1 MSKFEK
7 TVQHPWS
14 LPVLQAEVPQ
24 AGRLFHLV
32 ANEETRTSI
41 ARLAGIPALPRLEAE
56 FDVSLH
62 GRNGLHVVGRVS
74 ATVCQTCSVT
84 LEPMT
89 SELNEDVD
97 LIYLPRPTVALAS
110 TSGREIEV
118 LLEDEPETLIDGRV
132 DLGVLA
138 TEFLMLGID
147 PYPRK
152 PDSIF
157 EPPAEPKS
165 EGPFAAL
172 AGLGK
177 TPQPDIS
184 RRNAQKKG

>member
-1 MSKFEK
+1 MSKSER
-7 TVQHPWS
+7 TVQHTWS
-14 LPVLQAEVPQ
+14 VPVLQAEVPQ

-62 GRNGLHVVGRVS
+62 GWNGLHVVGRVS

-89 SELNEDVD
+89 SD
-97 LIYLPRPTVALAS
+97 LPPPAGALGS
-110 TSGREIEV
+110 MIGREIEV

-138 TEFLMLGID
+138 AEFLMLGID

-165 EGPFAAL
+165 ESPFAAL

-177 TPQPDIS
+177 TPQPNIIG
-184 RRNAQKKG
+184 RNARKKG

>member
-1 MSKFEK
+1 MSKSER

-14 LPVLQAEVPQ
+14 VPVLQAEVPQ
-24 AGRLFHLV
+24 AGRHFHLV

-41 ARLAGIPALPRLEAE
+41 ARLACIPALPRLEAE

-62 GRNGLHVVGRVS
+62 GRNGLHVLGRIS
-74 ATVCQTCSVT
+74 ATVGQTCSIT

-89 SELNEDVD
+89 SEVNEDID
-97 LIYLPRPTVALAS
+97 LIYLSQPAGALAS

-118 LLEDEPETLIDGRV
+118 LLEAEPETLTDGRV

-152 PDSIF
+152 PGAAFDEAAVNDKPDS
-157 EPPAEPKS
+157 
-165 EGPFAAL
+165 PFAAL
-172 AGLGK
+172 GRLKRDG
-177 TPQPDIS
+177 
-184 RRNAQKKG
+184 

>member
-1 MSKFEK
+1 MSKSER
-7 TVQHPWS
+7 TVQHTWS
-14 LPVLQAEVPQ
+14 VPVLQAEVPQ
-24 AGRLFHLV
+24 AGRHFHMI

-56 FDVSLH
+56 FDVDLH

-89 SELNEDVD
+89 SEVNEDVD
-97 LIYLPRPTVALAS
+97 LIYLPPPAGALGS
-110 TSGREIEV
+110 TIGREIEV
-118 LLEDEPETLIDGRV
+118 LLEDEPETLTDGRV

-157 EPPAEPKS
+157 EPPAEPRS

-172 AGLGK
+172 ARLGK
-177 TPQPDIS
+177 TPPPNIS
-184 RRNAQKKG
+184 GRNARKKG

>member
-1 MSKFEK
+1 MSEIGLVDAGMAWVDMCARLRQR
-7 TVQHPWS
+7 TDS
-14 LPVLQAEVPQ
+14 LHRAQSPTFTQRARNPSQSADHGLSSPVNASAVVCH
-24 AGRLFHLV
+24 GRDLRCHGR
-32 ANEETRTSI
+32 ARGCGWWPSI
-41 ARLAGIPALPRLEAE
+41 AS
-56 FDVSLH
+56 F
-62 GRNGLHVVGRVS
+62 
-74 ATVCQTCSVT
+74 
-84 LEPMT
+84 EPMT

-97 LIYLPRPTVALAS
+97 LIYLPGSTGALAS

-165 EGPFAAL
+165 EEPFAAL

>member
-1 MSKFEK
+1 
-7 TVQHPWS
+7 
-14 LPVLQAEVPQ
+14 
-24 AGRLFHLV
+24 
-32 ANEETRTSI
+32 
-41 ARLAGIPALPRLEAE
+41 
-56 FDVSLH
+56 
-62 GRNGLHVVGRVS
+62 VGRVS

-97 LIYLPRPTVALAS
+97 LIYLPRPTGALAL

-157 EPPAEPKS
+157 EPPVEPKS